1 MENKIDGVTNL
12 ACDIM
17 KASNLPIEL
26 AGAIATD
33 HLECLWE
40 DPADFLNH
48 RTFIKCPNCNQ
59 YVEINEVT
67 ENE

>member
-1 MENKIDGVTNL
+1 MKI
-12 ACDIM
+12 I
-17 KASNLPIEL
+17 KQPIYTCKCGTSFVVE
-26 AGAIATD
+26 ATD

-48 RTFIKCPNCNQ
+48 RTFIKCPTCNQ